1 LEGEGLKTKI
11 KYIILMPLEILTL
24 FLLSYE
30 INYWVSL
37 SIVNRYIIPNLKIFH
52 PNIGINIFIGLIS
65 SLITFI
71 MIICLGSLLRKNLK
85 DFGFNFNNIKFSFKA
100 AFLFI
105 VIFMILYIIFGTL
118 AAKHHLFDY
127 RFNFPLNAKNFTH
140 EFLFQ
145 LLISGGEELYFRCF
159 TITILE
165 VLWKSIFESEKKLH
179 IVVVSASTFIFV
191 LRHIGMTFMPFVITY
206 LVPLQL
212 VVVTVM
218 GLFFGYIFIKTKSV
232 FGAYLAHGVSN
243 ACIYLFLLT
252 LNVFMR

>member
-1 LEGEGLKTKI
+1 
-11 KYIILMPLEILTL
+11 MPLEILSL
-24 FLLSYE
+24 FLVSYG
-30 INYWVSL
+30 INFWVSHN
-37 SIVNRYIIPNLKIFH
+37 IVSRYIIPNLKIFH
-52 PNIGINIFIGLIS
+52 PNIGINIYIGLIS

-71 MIICLGSLLRKNLK
+71 MIICLGSFLRKNLK
-85 DFGFNFNNIKFSFKA
+85 DFGFNFNNIKFSFRA

-105 VIFMILYIIFGTL
+105 VIFMTLYIIVGTL

-140 EFLFQ
+140 VFLFQ

-159 TITILE
+159 TITVLE
-165 VLWKSIFESEKKLH
+165 VLWKNLFESEKKLH
-179 IVVVSASTFIFV
+179 IAVVSASTFIFV
-191 LRHIGMTFMPFVITY
+191 LRHIGMTFMPFAITY

-232 FGAYLAHGVSN
+232 FGAYLSHGVSN

-252 LNVFMR
+252 LNIFMR